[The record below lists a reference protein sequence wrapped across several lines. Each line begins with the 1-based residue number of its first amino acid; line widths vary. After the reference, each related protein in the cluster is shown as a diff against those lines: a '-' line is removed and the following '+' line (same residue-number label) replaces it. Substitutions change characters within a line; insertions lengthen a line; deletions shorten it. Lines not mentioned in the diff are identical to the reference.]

1 MKFSIDNIRIFPI
14 QSPDGIVAFASA
26 IINEGMYIGSIAIHE
41 KKDKSGYRLT
51 YPTRKSKGKDLNIFH
66 PISQECSQ
74 IIEDS
79 IIAEYLKN
87 AKIVKNARYDNS
99 HTPNPSL

>member
-1 MKFSIDNIRIFPI
+1 MKLSIDNIRIFPI

-26 IINEGMYIGSIAIHE
+26 IINNGMYIGSIAIHE
-41 KKDKSGYRLT
+41 KKDKSWYRLT

-66 PISQECSQ
+66 PISEECSQ
-74 IIEDS
+74 VIEES
-79 IIAEYLKN
+79 IIAEYLKY
-87 AKIVKNARYDNS
+87 AKTVNNARYYCT

>member
-1 MKFSIDNIRIFPI
+1 
-14 QSPDGIVAFASA
+14 
-26 IINEGMYIGSIAIHE
+26 MYIGSIAIHE
-41 KKDKSGYRLT
+41 KKDKSGFRLT

-79 IIAEYLKN
+79 IIAEYIKN
-87 AKIVKNARYDNS
+87 AKTVNNARYNYTY
-99 HTPNPSL
+99 TPGPSL

>member
-1 MKFSIDNIRIFPI
+1 MKFSIDNIRIFSI
-14 QSPDGIVAFASA
+14 QPSNGIVAFASA
-26 IINEGMYIGSIAIHE
+26 ILNGGMYIGSIAIHE
-41 KKDKSGYRLT
+41 KKNQSGYRLT

-74 IIEDS
+74 IIDES

-87 AKIVKNARYDNS
+87 AKTVNNARYDNS
-99 HTPNPSL
+99 HTPDPSL

>member
-14 QSPDGIVAFASA
+14 QSPDSIVAFASA

-41 KKDKSGYRLT
+41 KKDQSGYRLT

-79 IIAEYLKN
+79 IITEYLKYAKTVNN
-87 AKIVKNARYDNS
+87 A
-99 HTPNPSL
+99 

>member
-1 MKFSIDNIRIFPI
+1 MKLLIDNIRIFPI
-14 QSPDGIVAFASA
+14 QSSDGIVAFASA

-41 KKDKSGYRLT
+41 KKDQSGYRIT

-74 IIEDS
+74 VIEES
-79 IIAEYLKN
+79 IIAEYIKY
-87 AKIVKNARYDNS
+87 AKTVNNARYYS
-99 HTPNPSL
+99 AHTPDTSF

>member
-26 IINEGMYIGSIAIHE
+26 IINGGMYVGSIAIHE
-41 KKDKSGYRLT
+41 KKDQSGYRIT

-79 IIAEYLKN
+79 IITEYLKY
-87 AKIVKNARYDNS
+87 AKTVNNARYDNS
-99 HTPNPSL
+99 HTPDPSL

>member
-26 IINEGMYIGSIAIHE
+26 IINESIYIGSIAIHQKRDE
-41 KKDKSGYRLT
+41 SGYRLT

-66 PISQECSQ
+66 PVTQECSQ
-74 IIEDS
+74 IIECS
-79 IIAEYLKN
+79 IIAEYLLIAKN
-87 AKIVKNARYDNS
+87 VENA
-99 HTPNPSL
+99 